1 MRPFGPERGGFIDGV
16 DEFDAGFFRMS
27 PREAA
32 DTDPQQRIALELA
45 WEGLE
50 DAGIV
55 ARQASPARTGV
66 FLGVMAADYADLVAM
81 RGQRGV
87 TRHTLAGI
95 GRTMVANRISRAL
108 RLSGPSMT
116 VDTGQSSSLV
126 AVHLACASL
135 RRSEAEVALAGGIHL
150 NVSPLSSAAIE
161 AAGALS
167 PDGRCYVFDER
178 ANGYVRG
185 EGGGIV
191 VLKPLERAVEDGDRI
206 YAVISGSAVG
216 TGTADSGLTIPS
228 AAAQASTI
236 AGALANAGVDADQL
250 QYVELHG
257 TGTRV
262 GDPVEAEALGEVC
275 GRRRP
280 RAAPLVVGSVK
291 TNIGHLE
298 GAAGIAGLIKTALCI
313 DRRELVPS
321 LNFSRPHPRISLEE
335 LGLRVASGHEPWP
348 VNGQP
353 AAAGVSSFGLG
364 GTCCHVVLTA
374 APSESVPSESGPA
387 ERLEVVPVLVS
398 AQS

>member
-1 MRPFGPERGGFIDGV
+1 VVSVVDKDRQQIAIVGIATRLPGASGPSEFWRVLSQGVDTTRDRDRPFGPERGGFVDGI

-81 RGQRGV
+81 RGRQGV
-87 TRHTLAGI
+87 TRHTLAGV
-95 GRTMVANRISRAL
+95 GRTMAANRISRAL

-126 AVHLACASL
+126 ALHLACQSL

-150 NVSPLSSAAIE
+150 NVSPLSSAAVE

-167 PDGRCYVFDER
+167 PDGKCYVFDER

-191 VLKPLERAVEDGDRI
+191 VLKTLARATEDGDRI

-216 TGTADSGLTIPS
+216 TGTADSGLTVPS
-228 AAAQASTI
+228 AATQARTI
-236 AGALANAGVDADQL
+236 ADALADAGIDADEL

-262 GDPVEAEALGEVC
+262 GDPVEAEALGQAC
-275 GRRRP
+275 GRGRP
-280 RAAPLVVGSVK
+280 RTAPLVVGSVK

-298 GAAGIAGLIKTALCI
+298 GAAGIAGLIKTALCL
-313 DRRELVPS
+313 DRR
-321 LNFSRPHPRISLEE
+321 
-335 LGLRVASGHEPWP
+335 
-348 VNGQP
+348 
-353 AAAGVSSFGLG
+353 
-364 GTCCHVVLTA
+364 
-374 APSESVPSESGPA
+374 
-387 ERLEVVPVLVS
+387 
-398 AQS
+398 